1 MAQAL
6 FVAGI
11 VLGEKG
17 KFGDTPTT
25 EKEQPAG
32 NSITS
37 QPLVLQ
43 QTPGY
48 SHSAFKT
55 KKVRDPSC
63 RESCSPPGGVEGGR
77 GCPVNSPAG

>member
-1 MAQAL
+1 MAVWRRKGVAQAL

-37 QPLVLQ
+37 
-43 QTPGY
+43 
-48 SHSAFKT
+48 
-55 KKVRDPSC
+55 
-63 RESCSPPGGVEGGR
+63 
-77 GCPVNSPAG
+77 